1 MLSDLKDYPVDRDVY
16 DCIRRIRAKPFDV
29 DFDVQVEAAKALY
42 GLQLKLPFSR
52 ADVSRTLDSVR
63 ALYSNPVMS
72 RVEQTLYEQ
81 MQRYPIYF

>member
-1 MLSDLKDYPVDRDVY
+1 MLSDLKDYPVDRDVH

-29 DFDVQVEAAKALY
+29 DFDVQVEAAKTLY

-81 MQRYPIYF
+81 MRRYPIYF